1 MFCRVWSMVI
11 HGVEAVP
18 VRVEADVS
26 DGMPMFTIVGY
37 VSAQVREAQD
47 RVRTALRNLGIV
59 LPPKRI
65 VINLAPANIRKD
77 GPRFDLPIA
86 AAVLLAIGRIPPRSL
101 ENTMLIGELG
111 LNGDVQAVT
120 GVLSSVLEA
129 RKIGIRSCILPS
141 ANLPEG
147 KQAELEETWGISS
160 LKELLAYCCGERPEE
175 GSRQQG
181 LHGTAEAAE
190 EEQKTAGLAQAGLS
204 EYGDFDEILGQ
215 EGVKRAALIAASGFH
230 NLLLFGP
237 PGSGK
242 SMAARRIPTIL
253 PPMTRAEQLE
263 VTRLYS
269 IAGILPSGQS
279 LIWNRPFRAPHHS
292 ITAQALV
299 GGGRYPSPGEITLA
313 HRGVL
318 FLDELPEMSR
328 RVLELLR
335 QPLEEHQILISR
347 QEGTYLFPS
356 SFVLVAAMNPC
367 PCGYYPDRERCHCSE
382 TDIARYLGTLSQAF
396 LDRMDLCTE
405 VPAVSYETLA
415 PEDGKRRAERSSSA
429 RMRQIVARAR
439 EVQLDRYRESGQQF
453 NSELKPGQIGKFCP
467 LTPEA
472 SRMLEQA
479 YTALRLSARG
489 YHRILKVARTIAD
502 MEPCE
507 TINTTH
513 VGEALCCRSLDKKIW
528 RV

>member
-47 RVRTALRNLGIV
+47 RVRTALRNLGII

-111 LNGDVQAVT
+111 LNGDVQAVA
-120 GVLSSVLEA
+120 GVLSSVMEA
-129 RKIGIRSCILPS
+129 RKIGIRSCILPT

-160 LKELLAYCCGERPEE
+160 LKELLAYCCGERPKEAQ
-175 GSRQQG
+175 QQG
-181 LHGTAEAAE
+181 
-190 EEQKTAGLAQAGLS
+190 
-204 EYGDFDEILGQ
+204 FC
-215 EGVKRAALIAASGFH
+215 ASGFH

-253 PPMTRAEQLE
+253 PPMTRGEQLE

-269 IAGILPSGQS
+269 IAGLLPTGQP
-279 LIWNRPFRAPHHS
+279 LIRNRPFRAPHHS

-382 TDIARYLGTLSQAF
+382 TDIARYLGKLSQAF
-396 LDRMDLCTE
+396 LDRMDLCAE

-415 PEDGKRRAERSSSA
+415 PEDGKGKAERISSA
-429 RMRQIVARAR
+429 HMRKIVARAR
-439 EVQLDRYRESGQQF
+439 EVQLDRYRENGQQF
-453 NSELKPGQIGKFCP
+453 NSELKPGQIGRFCP

-489 YHRILKVARTIAD
+489 YHRVLKVARTIAD

>member
-47 RVRTALRNLGIV
+47 RVRTALRNLGII

-111 LNGDVQAVT
+111 LNGDVQAVA
-120 GVLSSVLEA
+120 GVLSSVMEA
-129 RKIGIRSCILPS
+129 RKIGIRSCILPT

-160 LKELLAYCCGERPEE
+160 LKELLAYCCGERPKEAQ
-175 GSRQQG
+175 QQG
-181 LHGTAEAAE
+181 FCRTAGTE
-190 EEQKTAGLAQAGLS
+190 EEEKNAAGPEREDFS

-253 PPMTRAEQLE
+253 PPMTRGEQLE

-269 IAGILPSGQS
+269 IAGLLPTGQP
-279 LIWNRPFRAPHHS
+279 LIRNRPFRAPHHS

-335 QPLEEHQILISR
+335 QPLEEHQILVSR

-382 TDIARYLGTLSQAF
+382 TDIARYLGKLSQAF
-396 LDRMDLCTE
+396 LDRMDLCAE

-415 PEDGKRRAERSSSA
+415 PEDGKGKAERISSA
-429 RMRQIVARAR
+429 HMRKIVARAR
-439 EVQLDRYRESGQQF
+439 EVQLDRYRENGQQF
-453 NSELKPGQIGKFCP
+453 NSELKPGQIGRFCP

-489 YHRILKVARTIAD
+489 YHRVLKVARTIAD